1 MAISK
6 ETKATARSVLWG
18 AAAGAIALAIVGFS
32 WGGWVTGG
40 TAETLATNRAA
51 TAVVV
56 ALTPICV
63 DRFRQAADASA
74 NLAEMKKATYS
85 WDQSKFVEK
94 GGWATMPGST
104 EPNSAVAKAC
114 AESLGRGKAA
124 DLRG

>member
-1 MAISK
+1 MDISK

-32 WGGWVTGG
+32 WGGWMTGG
-40 TAETLATNRAA
+40 AAETLATNRAA

-74 NLAEMKKATYS
+74 NLVEMKKATYA

-104 EPNSAVAKAC
+104 APNSAVAKAC
-114 AESLGRGKAA
+114 AESLGSNKAVE
-124 DLRG
+124 LRG